1 MWIRRLSSFLVFT
14 LRVWNKEEQGDKLII
29 ESLVSIQDLD
39 YLAPLEAV
47 DMSSLSDLKTIS
59 PVEMELIRDNMSIT
73 AVEQIFNV
81 RSSSLRSE

>member
-14 LRVWNKEEQGDKLII
+14 LRVWNKEAQSDKLII

-47 DMSSLSDLKTIS
+47 DMSSLSDLKTTS

-81 RSSSLRSE
+81 RSSSPRSE

>member
-14 LRVWNKEEQGDKLII
+14 LRVWNKEAQSDKLII

-81 RSSSLRSE
+81 RSSSPRSE

>member
-1 MWIRRLSSFLVFT
+1 MWIRRLSSFLAFT